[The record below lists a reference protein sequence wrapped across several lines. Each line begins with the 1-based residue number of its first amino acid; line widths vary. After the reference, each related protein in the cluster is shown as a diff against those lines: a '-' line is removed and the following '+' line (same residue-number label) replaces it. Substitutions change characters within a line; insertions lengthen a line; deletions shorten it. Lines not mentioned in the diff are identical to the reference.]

1 MPISL
6 ILLSACS
13 LLRQEPVKPAEAL
26 NRLFVGNVRFVSG
39 KSSQDRSDIKLRAE
53 LAKGQR
59 PFAVIIGCADSR
71 VAPEFVFDQNLG
83 DLFVVRTAGN
93 LVDEFAF
100 ASTEYAVQHLGA
112 RLIVVL
118 GHERCGAVD
127 AALEAFGGSAAPAEY
142 KPAYGP
148 GHIPALLAAIKPAV
162 EATKG
167 AKDRLEATTLEN
179 VKLMVKNL
187 KETEG
192 PLKAMSL
199 RGEIQIVG
207 AYYDLD
213 SGAVTY
219 PGISTT
225 VGRLR
230 S

>member
-1 MPISL
+1 MPIAL
-6 ILLSACS
+6 ILLSAIS
-13 LLRQEPVKPAEAL
+13 LFHQDPVKSAEAL
-26 NRLFVGNVRFVSG
+26 NRLTAGNTRFVAG
-39 KSSQDRSDIKLRAE
+39 KSTQDRTDIKLRAE
-53 LAKGQR
+53 LAKGQQ

-71 VAPEFVFDQNLG
+71 VAPEIVFDQNLG

-100 ASTEYAVQHLGA
+100 ASTEYAVQYLGA

-127 AALEAFGGSAAPAEY
+127 AALEAFGGSDTPRDR
-142 KPAYGP
+142 KPAYKP

-162 EATKG
+162 EATMG
-167 AKDRLEATTLEN
+167 TKDRLEATTLEN
-179 VKLMVKNL
+179 VKLMVKKL

-192 PLKAMSL
+192 PLKALDQKS
-199 RGEIQIVG
+199 EIQIVG
-207 AYYDLD
+207 GYYDLD

-219 PGISTT
+219 TGISTSA
-225 VGRLR
+225 GRVR